1 MEEERGKE
9 RKRVSSGLKRA
20 LSGHFMTFWTTLLPH
35 LHHSRIEEF
44 GRCRRNNDNNNNNN
58 V

>member
-20 LSGHFMTFWTTLLPH
+20 LSGHFMTFWTTLAPQQD
-35 LHHSRIEEF
+35 
-44 GRCRRNNDNNNNNN
+44 RR
-58 V
+58 VWQMLEK